1 MKFWDASAIVPLIIA
16 ELGHEAVRAEYA
28 RDPAIVAWWGTPI
41 ECVSAIARREREGTP
56 GPVIASALTKLDA
69 LAASWQEVSP
79 TDRLRATATR
89 LLRVHA
95 LRAADALQLA
105 AATEAAE
112 FTPGSLAFV
121 TLDERLAVAADR
133 EGFSIIQPLT

>member
-16 ELGHEAVRAEYA
+16 EPGHERAREEYA
-28 RDPAIVAWWGTPI
+28 RDPGIVAWWGTAI

-56 GPVIASALTKLDA
+56 GPAIASALTKLDA
-69 LAASWQEVSP
+69 LAASWQEVGP
-79 TDRLRATATR
+79 TDRLRASAMR
-89 LLRVHA
+89 MLRVHA

-112 FTPGSLAFV
+112 FTPMSLAFV
-121 TLDERLAVAADR
+121 TLDERLGVAAER
-133 EGFSIIQPLT
+133 EGFSVLQPG